1 MADMIEIKHLNKYFG
16 DLHVL
21 KDINLTVKRGEKLVM
36 IGPSGSGKSTLIRC
50 VDYLEE
56 PTSGEVVI
64 DGTPL
69 TKKNH
74 LEMARKYSSMVFQ
87 QFNLYPNM
95 TVLGNLTLAPIKLQ
109 KKSKEEATEI
119 AIAALKRVGMAHKA
133 GEYPQ
138 NLSGGQQQ
146 RIAIARALCTKQP
159 IILFDEPTSAL
170 DPEMV
175 QEVLD
180 VMIELAQE
188 DITMICV
195 THEMGFARQVADR
208 VIFMEDGRIL
218 EEGTPEHFF
227 DNPENP
233 RCREFLS
240 RYCTRRGDG
249 HDGYDEGGR
258 VAPSLFAAGGCR
270 HACADGDRAYR
281 LRQLYQRRG
290 LRQGVQACGHQVA
303 WPSECRR

>member
-1 MADMIEIKHLNKYFG
+1 MANMIEIRGLNKYFG

-21 KDINLTVKRGEKLVM
+21 KDIDLTVEEGEKVVI

-50 VDYLEE
+50 VDFLEE
-56 PTSGEVVI
+56 PTSGEVII

-74 LEMARKYSSMVFQ
+74 LEMARTYSSMVFQ

-109 KKSKEEATEI
+109 KKSKEEATQ
-119 AIAALKRVGMAHKA
+119 AAMAALKRVGLAHKA
-133 GEYPQ
+133 GEFPQ

-146 RIAIARALCTKQP
+146 RVAIACALCTKQP

-188 DITMICV
+188 NITMICV

-208 VIFMEDGRIL
+208 VIFMDDGRIL
-218 EEGTPEHFF
+218 EQGSPEHFF
-227 DNPENP
+227 ENPENP
-233 RCREFLS
+233 RCRDFLAKIL
-240 RYCTRRGDG
+240 
-249 HDGYDEGGR
+249 H
-258 VAPSLFAAGGCR
+258 
-270 HACADGDRAYR
+270 
-281 LRQLYQRRG
+281 
-290 LRQGVQACGHQVA
+290 
-303 WPSECRR
+303 

>member
-50 VDYLEE
+50 VDY
-56 PTSGEVVI
+56 
-64 DGTPL
+64 
-69 TKKNH
+69 

-240 RYCTRRGDG
+240 KIL
-249 HDGYDEGGR
+249 H
-258 VAPSLFAAGGCR
+258 
-270 HACADGDRAYR
+270 
-281 LRQLYQRRG
+281 
-290 LRQGVQACGHQVA
+290 
-303 WPSECRR
+303 

>member
-1 MADMIEIKHLNKYFG
+1 MANMIEIRGLNKYFG
-16 DLHVL
+16 DLDVL
-21 KDINLTVKRGEKLVM
+21 KDIDLTVEEGEKVVI

-56 PTSGEVVI
+56 PTSGEVII

-74 LEMARKYSSMVFQ
+74 LEMARTYSSMVFQ

-109 KKSKEEATEI
+109 KKSKEEATQ
-119 AIAALKRVGMAHKA
+119 AAMVALKRVGLAHKA
-133 GEYPQ
+133 GEFPQ

-146 RIAIARALCTKQP
+146 RVAIARALCTKQP

-188 DITMICV
+188 NITMICV

-208 VIFMEDGRIL
+208 VIFMDDGRIL
-218 EEGTPEHFF
+218 EQGSPEHFF
-227 DNPENP
+227 ENPENP
-233 RCREFLS
+233 RCRDFLAKIL
-240 RYCTRRGDG
+240 
-249 HDGYDEGGR
+249 H
-258 VAPSLFAAGGCR
+258 
-270 HACADGDRAYR
+270 
-281 LRQLYQRRG
+281 
-290 LRQGVQACGHQVA
+290 
-303 WPSECRR
+303 

>member
-1 MADMIEIKHLNKYFG
+1 MADMIEIRGLNKYFG

-21 KDINLTVKRGEKLVM
+21 KDIDLTVKAGEKLVI

-56 PTSGEVVI
+56 PTSGEVII

-109 KKSKEEATEI
+109 KKTKEEATE
-119 AIAALKRVGMAHKA
+119 AAMNALKRVGLAHKA
-133 GEYPQ
+133 GEFPQ

-146 RIAIARALCTKQP
+146 RVAIARALCTKQP

-188 DITMICV
+188 NITMICV

-208 VIFMEDGRIL
+208 VIFMDDGRIL
-218 EEGTPEHFF
+218 EQGSPEHFF
-227 DNPENP
+227 ENPENP
-233 RCREFLS
+233 RCRDFLAKIL
-240 RYCTRRGDG
+240 
-249 HDGYDEGGR
+249 H
-258 VAPSLFAAGGCR
+258 
-270 HACADGDRAYR
+270 
-281 LRQLYQRRG
+281 
-290 LRQGVQACGHQVA
+290 
-303 WPSECRR
+303 